1 MCVFGGCGERKSVF
15 PSPDQADAIG
25 FRVSSERRVISF
37 STKVSFM
44 GSWLFLEMEGF
55 CLETEIHSSSWVKE
69 R

>member
-25 FRVSSERRVISF
+25 FRVSSEACYFISN
-37 STKVSFM
+37 KQIFM
-44 GSWLFLEMEGF
+44 GSGLFLEMEDF
-55 CLETEIHSSSWVKE
+55 CLETEALSSSWVKE